1 MNKTIMDYYPIDWMN
16 VFDASDS
23 SVSLQDTVGSGR
35 KVEEDN
41 VVPTLSS
48 AASVSSSLVSVKS
61 NENSDA
67 PSSVLEDND
76 SERGPI
82 VSSIQQQEDEFKDT
96 VILSPPAED
105 VNSSDIPYRHCT
117 GCKSSS
123 PAVANCFSCVDL
135 LCANCVIAHQLMVA
149 FEGHHVANLGP
160 SKLEVKESG
169 QSTVGSIESVRKMVK
184 DGKKKLNDLQ
194 KTIKSVDYS
203 SSR

>member
-1 MNKTIMDYYPIDWMN
+1 MDYPTDWIN
-16 VFDASDS
+16 VFEASDS
-23 SVSLQDTVGSGR
+23 STSLQETSGSEL
-35 KVEEDN
+35 KSEDN
-41 VVPTLSS
+41 IVASLSS
-48 AASVSSSLVSVKS
+48 AASITSSLVSVKS
-61 NENSDA
+61 IESSNTSC
-67 PSSVLEDND
+67 SVLEGN
-76 SERGPI
+76 ECEKEPI

-96 VILSPPAED
+96 VILSPPAEYAKF
-105 VNSSDIPYRHCT
+105 VDIPYRHCT

-160 SKLEVKESG
+160 SNQEVKESG
-169 QSTVGSIESVRKMVK
+169 QITVGNIESVRKMVK

>member
-82 VSSIQQQEDEFKDT
+82 VSSIQQQNEFKDT

>member
-1 MNKTIMDYYPIDWMN
+1 MNKTLMDYYPIDWMN

-67 PSSVLEDND
+67 PSSILEDND
-76 SERGPI
+76 SERGQI
-82 VSSIQQQEDEFKDT
+82 VSSIQQQDEFKDT

-105 VNSSDIPYRHCT
+105 VYSSDIPYRHCT

>member
-1 MNKTIMDYYPIDWMN
+1 MDYPTDWIN
-16 VFDASDS
+16 IFDALDS
-23 SVSLQDTVGSGR
+23 SASLQETSGSGR
-35 KVEEDN
+35 NLEEGN
-41 VVPTLSS
+41 TVATLSS
-48 AASVSSSLVSVKS
+48 AASVTSSLASAKS
-61 NENSDA
+61 NE
-67 PSSVLEDND
+67 SSNTHSLIVEDHKN
-76 SERGPI
+76 EEGPT
-82 VSSIQQQEDEFKDT
+82 VSSIQQQVDDFKDT

-105 VNSSDIPYRHCT
+105 VNSVEIPFRHCT

-160 SKLEVKESG
+160 SNQEVKESG
-169 QSTVGSIESVRKMVK
+169 HNSIGSIESVRKMVK

-194 KTIKSVDYS
+194 KTMKSVDYS

>member
-1 MNKTIMDYYPIDWMN
+1 MNKTIMDYYPTDWMH

-41 VVPTLSS
+41 VVPTLAS

-67 PSSVLEDND
+67 PSSILEDND

-82 VSSIQQQEDEFKDT
+82 VSSIQQQDEFKDT

-123 PAVANCFSCVDL
+123 PTVANCFSCVDL

>member
-1 MNKTIMDYYPIDWMN
+1 MDYPTDWIN

-23 SVSLQDTVGSGR
+23 SMSMSIQETDGSSP
-35 KVEEDN
+35 KYNEEN
-41 VVPTLSS
+41 VVTTT
-48 AASVSSSLVSVKS
+48 SSSESVASSLASVKS
-61 NENSDA
+61 NERSQA
-67 PSSVLEDND
+67 CSSSVPEEADCD
-76 SERGPI
+76 VGPI
-82 VSSIQQQEDEFKDT
+82 VSSMPQTDEMQDNF
-96 VILSPPAED
+96 ILSPPAED
-105 VNSSDIPYRHCT
+105 VMLMESPHRNCT

-160 SKLEVKESG
+160 SKQEVKENG
-169 QSTVGSIESVRKMVK
+169 QITVGSIESVRKMVK
-184 DGKKKLNDLQ
+184 DGKKKLNELQ